1 MSEPSVIHH
10 TFVIERNYPATPE
23 KVFEALSD
31 PAKRR
36 QWLLA
41 GQNHEVEHFEIDFRT
56 GGRERSVSR
65 FGPATPFPG
74 TLLVREAEFQD
85 IVPNRRVVAS
95 SSMAMGER
103 RFSVSLETFELLP
116 VEKETELVFTHQAA
130 YFEGSDGPAMREGGW
145 QKLLGNLEQVV
156 TPQS

>member
-85 IVPNRRVVAS
+85 IVPNRRVVFAS
-95 SSMAMGER
+95 TMSLGEKHI
-103 RFSVSLETFELLP
+103 SASLLLP